1 MKKLITIGVVILLSL
16 AVTAFADDPRE
27 MNQPDTGTLIY
38 EASLAKGPVAKG
50 MPSSYIEEVGKD
62 VGTVLYESQLAF
74 DADFAARGKTG
85 MAAGG
90 VGAEKPVDE
99 NTLIWE
105 NLFGP
110 KPSLE

>member
-1 MKKLITIGVVILLSL
+1 MKKFIIIGVVIVLSL

-38 EASLAKGPVAKG
+38 QASLAKGPVAKG
-50 MPSSYIEEVGKD
+50 LPSSYIEE

-74 DADFAARGKTG
+74 DADLAARGKTG

-90 VGAEKPVDE
+90 VGAEKEVDE

-105 NLFGP
+105 TLFGP
-110 KPSLE
+110 